1 MFTFTLKVSNKHPV
15 ISRSSF
21 ASVFALS
28 PWIIKRLHQVA
39 WDNLPLSSQKLLYY
53 RELKHQRRRRLQKR
67 YLKKNSE
74 FALSQSNFNAL
85 IPSCLIRRTCF
96 FLRAR
101 ACTPLTKS
109 EEKERLLAV

>member
-39 WDNLPLSSQKLLYY
+39 WDNLPLSSQKTAI
-53 RELKHQRRRRLQKR
+53 LQG
-67 YLKKNSE
+67 
-74 FALSQSNFNAL
+74 A
-85 IPSCLIRRTCF
+85 
-96 FLRAR
+96 
-101 ACTPLTKS
+101 
-109 EEKERLLAV
+109 